1 MNSITRHLSLWAA
14 TVVAALFSLGTAHAD
29 VTLPSL
35 FASHMVLQQDQP
47 VIVWGWADPHET
59 VTVQLDSGQT
69 ATVAATPDGEWQ
81 VTFPAMKADGRAHT
95 LTVSGKNTLK
105 FDDILIGEVWL
116 CSGQSNMEMGIKMAR
131 DGDQEAAVA
140 NYPQIRLFLV
150 PKSISAV
157 PQRNV
162 SATWKVCTPTNITEG
177 GWGGFSAAGY
187 YFGREL
193 HQTLKVPIGL
203 IESSWGGTRID
214 AWTPPAGFAGVP
226 ALKYEYGAVELAD
239 PRSDPHKTRLTA
251 FLGKVDAWSATARN
265 SLQQNT
271 SVAPLPEF
279 PHELQFDEKSP
290 QTATALYNSMIH
302 PLVPFA
308 IRGAIWYQ
316 GEANVWEGSLY
327 TDKMKALISGWRQTW
342 NEGDFPFY
350 YVQIAPYIY
359 GNLSDDT
366 LPKFWRAQTDAQSI
380 PNTGMVVVN
389 DIGNLTD
396 IHPKNKQEVG
406 RRLALWALAK
416 TYHQSGIIAESPE
429 FKSLKIDGRK
439 ILVTFDHAGAGLKS
453 RDGKPLNSFEVIDHD
468 LGGFVPAT
476 AEITGPDTIA
486 VSADSVTNPV
496 AVRFD
501 WSQRD
506 EPNLSSA
513 EGLPANRFQAGDIPK
528 RDQLALIPEARDF
541 QLVYDLDLTQLSHD
555 IHYTVDKHT
564 AITGTID
571 RIAYLVE
578 LRDAN
583 DTYQYVY
590 VSLDPFTTDPGKIGV
605 PTFVSGAKFQTRL
618 AHLNVFSNVE
628 GVKTGIDLK
637 GNIEFWPNNYG
648 PANSA
653 GIPGASDTTYDFGDQ
668 PTDPPDGYG
677 SMQIHNYEAGQT
689 LFAINHWAIGAS
701 ADLGLGNQKTN
712 NPDWTFA
719 NNGYTYHS
727 GRLRVLV
734 HVK

>member
-1 MNSITRHLSLWAA
+1 MKLRLPIWLAALVTGLLSLGAA
-14 TVVAALFSLGTAHAD
+14 RAD

-47 VIVWGWADPHET
+47 IIVWGWADPGET
-59 VTVQLDSGQT
+59 VTVQLDASQISKTT
-69 ATVAATPDGEWQ
+69 ATADGEWQ
-81 VTFPAMKADGRAHT
+81 VTLPAMKADGDAHT
-95 LTVSGKNTLK
+95 LVVSSKNTLK
-105 FDDILIGEVWL
+105 FDDVLIGEVWI
-116 CSGQSNMEMGIKMAR
+116 CSGQSNMELGVKVAK
-131 DGDQEAAVA
+131 DGDQEAAA
-140 NYPQIRLFLV
+140 ADYPQIRLFLV
-150 PKSISAV
+150 PKTIAAT

-162 SATWKVCTPTNITEG
+162 DATWKVCTPSSITEG
-177 GWGGFSAAGY
+177 GWGGFTAAGY

-193 HQTLKVPIGL
+193 NKTLKVPIGL
-203 IESSWGGTRID
+203 IESDWGGTRID

-226 ALKYEYGAVELAD
+226 ALKSEYDAVELAD
-239 PRSDPHKTRLTA
+239 PSSDAHKTRLTD
-251 FLGKVDAWSATARN
+251 FLGKVDAWSAAAR
-265 SLQQNT
+265 SALQQNGP
-271 SVAPLPEF
+271 VAPMPEF
-279 PHELQFDEKSP
+279 PQELKFDDKNP
-290 QTATALYNSMIH
+290 QTASGLYNGMIH

-308 IRGAIWYQ
+308 FRGAIWYQ

-327 TDKMKALISGWRQTW
+327 TDKMKALITGWRQTW

-350 YVQIAPYIY
+350 YVQIAPFIY
-359 GNLSDDT
+359 GNLSDST
-366 LPKFWRAQTDAQSI
+366 LPKFWRAQTDAQAI

-429 FKSLKIDGRK
+429 FKSLHINGGQVV
-439 ILVTFDHAGAGLKS
+439 LTFDHAGAGLKS
-453 RDGKPLNSFEVIDHD
+453 RDGQPLNSFEIIDRD
-468 LGGFVPAT
+468 FGGFVPAT
-476 AEITGPDTIA
+476 AEITGPDTIT

-506 EPNLSSA
+506 LPNLSSA
-513 EGLPANRFQAGDIPK
+513 EGLPANCFQAGDIPK
-528 RDQLALIPEARDF
+528 RDQLSFIPEAKDF
-541 QLVYDLDLTQLSHD
+541 QLVYDLDLKQLSHD
-555 IHYTVDKHT
+555 IHYTVDNHT

-571 RIAYLVE
+571 RIAYLME
-578 LRDAN
+578 LQDAN
-583 DTYQYVY
+583 DNNQYVY
-590 VSLDPFTTDPGKIGV
+590 VSLDPFTTDLSQIGV
-605 PTFVSGAKFQTRL
+605 PTVASGAKFQTRL

-628 GVKTGIDLK
+628 GVKTGSGLK

-648 PANSA
+648 QANSA
-653 GIPGASDTTYDFGDQ
+653 AVPGASDATFDFGDQ
-668 PTDPPDGYG
+668 PTDPADGYG
-677 SMQIHNYEAGQT
+677 SMQIHNYAAAQT
-689 LFAINHWAIGAS
+689 LFAINHWSAGDT
-701 ADLGLGNQKTN
+701 ADLGLGNQKAN

-719 NNGYTYHS
+719 NNANSYHT